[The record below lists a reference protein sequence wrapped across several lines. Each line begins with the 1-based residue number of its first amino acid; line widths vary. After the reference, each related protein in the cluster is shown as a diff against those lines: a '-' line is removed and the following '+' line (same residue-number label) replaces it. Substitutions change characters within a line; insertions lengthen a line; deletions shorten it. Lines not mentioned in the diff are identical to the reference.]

1 MDNSPQNLT
10 GHVRISDNLFITINR
25 SRKLFTS
32 PVNNYFHFLVLLL
45 NFEKSPHTMTHIE
58 FRAYNDQ
65 PCRFRLKSGK
75 EVFGVIWEKPQ
86 PGNTSYYFASLSER
100 FNRSMRNSSI

>member
-1 MDNSPQNLT
+1 
-10 GHVRISDNLFITINR
+10 
-25 SRKLFTS
+25 
-32 PVNNYFHFLVLLL
+32 
-45 NFEKSPHTMTHIE
+45 MTQIE

-86 PGNTSYYFASLSER
+86 PGNISYYFASLSER
-100 FNRSMRNSSI
+100 FSHNLRNNSIGMMIDIDDVVGAELLSNSGTLVG

>member
-1 MDNSPQNLT
+1 
-10 GHVRISDNLFITINR
+10 
-25 SRKLFTS
+25 
-32 PVNNYFHFLVLLL
+32 
-45 NFEKSPHTMTHIE
+45 MTQFE
-58 FRAYNDQ
+58 FRAFNDQ

-100 FNRSMRNSSI
+100 YNHSLRNNSIGMMIDIDDVIGAELLSNSGTLVG

>member
-1 MDNSPQNLT
+1 
-10 GHVRISDNLFITINR
+10 
-25 SRKLFTS
+25 
-32 PVNNYFHFLVLLL
+32 
-45 NFEKSPHTMTHIE
+45 MTQSE

-100 FNRSMRNSSI
+100 FNHGMRNNAIGMMISIDDIVGAELLSSNKILAG

>member
-1 MDNSPQNLT
+1 
-10 GHVRISDNLFITINR
+10 
-25 SRKLFTS
+25 
-32 PVNNYFHFLVLLL
+32 
-45 NFEKSPHTMTHIE
+45 MTQSE

-86 PGNTSYYFASLSER
+86 PGSPSYYFASLSER
-100 FNRSMRNSSI
+100 FNRSMRNSSIGMMIDIEDVVGAELLSSRGTLVG

>member
-1 MDNSPQNLT
+1 
-10 GHVRISDNLFITINR
+10 
-25 SRKLFTS
+25 
-32 PVNNYFHFLVLLL
+32 
-45 NFEKSPHTMTHIE
+45 MTQSE

-100 FNRSMRNSSI
+100 FNRSMRNSSIGMMIDIDDVVGAELLSNRGTLVG

>member
-1 MDNSPQNLT
+1 
-10 GHVRISDNLFITINR
+10 
-25 SRKLFTS
+25 
-32 PVNNYFHFLVLLL
+32 
-45 NFEKSPHTMTHIE
+45 MTQVE
-58 FRAYNDQ
+58 FREFNDQ

-100 FNRSMRNSSI
+100 YNRSQRNSSIGMMINLDEVIGAELLSNSGTLVG